1 MLLTKFHEH
10 IPETLPEGVVHFDY
24 LPFGGVLPHAAAMV
38 HHGGMGTLAQTLRA
52 GIPHLVM
59 PMVND
64 QMDNAARLADLGVAE
79 VVKPSAFRA
88 RTVADKLDRL
98 LNSTDV
104 QTECAKVAEAFQNV
118 DAPAKTCE
126 VIEEFAAKVL

>member
-1 MLLTKFHEH
+1 M
-10 IPETLPEGVVHFDY
+10 VHFDY
-24 LPFGGVLPHAAAMV
+24 LPFGEVLPHAAAMV

-79 VVKPSAFRA
+79 ILKPNAFRA
-88 RTVADKLDRL
+88 RTAADKLDRL
-98 LNSTDV
+98 LKSNEV
-104 QTECAKVAEAFQNV
+104 QAKCAKIAKVFQQT
-118 DAPAKTCE
+118 DARTQTCE